1 MMIPYPK
8 PTTRGQARANAI
20 HYAEASVNAQ
30 SYHELRETN
39 DRAKVWAAIAE
50 TFRDDDQEH
59 RLEKVEYLVQEAL
72 TRVGQVRDQVLRP
85 ENTSQA
91 GGRVQVT
98 MSGQDE
104 QDKEYTF
111 LSPQEWRTVKELR
124 DGRLVTHTPDYIAGL
139 RADVMSDQD
148 KKDLTSLRTGQFQ
161 RAWAAI
167 VERRIREYM
176 NHHFSEATIQGILA
190 IIRGGHPKPAEES
203 TAVVRP
209 TGRMWSTVEVQ
220 SVDWDVLRAVVIQCL
235 TNHMGRSEVTIDL
248 DGTERVG
255 ELELRFV
262 HETEGSTRVVV
273 TPRTS

>member
-91 GGRVQVT
+91 VSPEWT
-98 MSGQDE
+98 DE
-104 QDKEYTF
+104 IR
-111 LSPQEWRTVKELR
+111 SPYRSISSFELQIIDDLR

-148 KKDLTSLRTGQFQ
+148 KKNLTSLRTGQFQ
-161 RAWAAI
+161 RAWEAI

-255 ELELRFV
+255 ELELRFI

>member
-1 MMIPYPK
+1 MIPYPK

-20 HYAEASVNAQ
+20 HYAEASINAS

-85 ENTSQA
+85 ETQD
-91 GGRVQVT
+91 QELVT
-98 MSGQDE
+98 DPPRKVMGV
-104 QDKEYTF
+104 
-111 LSPQEWRTVKELR
+111 LSPLELQTIDDIR